1 MDFLTG
7 KNGLITNAAKE
18 LGQNIFGSANKATTD
33 ALNVIKPKNV
43 ISPDKVP
50 VESRDLSGVAEGEP
64 SKGIFSSITSKLE
77 KGLSGIT
84 GFFKDFKLPDFS
96 SIFKDF
102 KLPDFSSIFKNFD
115 ISSIFSIFG
124 FAEGGKVSGAGSGTS
139 DSIPAMLSNGEF
151 VINAKATRDHIGLLT
166 SINSGKLK
174 KFAEGGLV
182 STAMLA
188 APAIA
193 DVKPAQVNNQSSQ
206 QVINLTI
213 TGDISRQTKAEIY
226 QMLPS
231 IAEGVNAHNRERGY
245 R

>member
-1 MDFLTG
+1 MDPLTG
-7 KNGLITNAAKE
+7 KDGLITKAAKG
-18 LGQNIFGSANKATTD
+18 LGEGIFGSANKATTD

-50 VESRDLSGVAEGEP
+50 VESRDLSGIKEGAP
-64 SKGIFSSITSKLE
+64 GIIDKITSKLKE
-77 KGLSGIT
+77 GVSGIT
-84 GFFKDFKLPDFS
+84 GLFKDFKLPDFS

-193 DVKPAQVNNQSSQ
+193 DVKTAQVNNQSSQ

-231 IAEGVNAHNRERGY
+231 IAEGVNSHNRERGY